1 MICYGLPK
9 VRGASVPKIRVLVV
23 DDHET
28 VRRGICALLRSDPDI
43 EVTCDVADGVQ
54 AVRKAKEVQ
63 PDVIVLDI
71 TMPKMDGLK
80 AAGRIRKVAPQTE
93 IVFLSQ
99 HDSLESVRQALRA
112 GGRGYVVK
120 SDAPKELIAA
130 VRTVS
135 KKKRYVNARFAVDL

>member
-1 MICYGLPK
+1 M
-9 VRGASVPKIRVLVV
+9 RGASVPKIRVLVV

-43 EVTCDVADGVQ
+43 EVTCDVADGLQ
-54 AVRKAKEVQ
+54 AVRKAKQVQ

-80 AAGRIRKVAPQTE
+80 AAVRIRKVAPQTE

-120 SDAPKELIAA
+120 SDAAKELISA

-135 KKKRYVNARFAVDL
+135 KKKRYVNTRFAVDL

>member
-1 MICYGLPK
+1 
-9 VRGASVPKIRVLVV
+9 VRGAVVPRIRVLVV

-28 VRRGICALLRSDPDI
+28 VRRGICTLLRSDPDI
-43 EVTCDVADGVQ
+43 EVTCDVADGLQ
-54 AVRKAKEVQ
+54 AVRKAKQVQ

-71 TMPKMDGLK
+71 TMPKLDGLK
-80 AAGRIRKVAPQTE
+80 AAVRIRKVAPQTE

-120 SDAPKELIAA
+120 SDAAKELIPA
-130 VRTVS
+130 VRAA
-135 KKKRYVNARFAVDL
+135 KNKERYVNTRFAVDL